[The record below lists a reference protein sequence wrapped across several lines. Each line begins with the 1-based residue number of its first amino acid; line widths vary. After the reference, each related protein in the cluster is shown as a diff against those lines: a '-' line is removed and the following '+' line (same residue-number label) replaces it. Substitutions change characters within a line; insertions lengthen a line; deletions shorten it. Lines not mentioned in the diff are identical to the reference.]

1 MTVTTVEMFLD
12 PVSPY
17 AWLAMERI
25 DEVIRAGGRI
35 VCRPILFAA
44 LLNANATKGPAE
56 VPVKRAY
63 VFRDVM
69 RQAKRMD
76 LPFRGPPSHPF
87 NPLAALR
94 ILHAVED
101 EAQRLV
107 LARRLLAA
115 AWRDGVDIS
124 DQHNLRSLLV
134 ADGLDADSLC
144 AAAASPEIKAR
155 LRSAT
160 AAAMEAGIFGV
171 PTFRVGNELFWG
183 SDRVDALVWALQG
196 GAIDDGLYRD
206 VLARPAS
213 ATR

>member
-1 MTVTTVEMFLD
+1 MAVPIVEMFLD

-17 AWLAMERI
+17 AWLAMEQVGEI
-25 DEVIRAGGRI
+25 VQAGGTI
-35 VCRPILFAA
+35 ACRPILLAA

-56 VPVKRAY
+56 VPAKRAY
-63 VFRDVM
+63 AFRDVM

-76 LPFRGPPSHPF
+76 LPFRGPPTHPF

-94 ILHAVED
+94 VMHAVED
-101 EAQRLV
+101 ETQRL
-107 LARRLLAA
+107 LAARRLLAA

-124 DQHNLRSLLV
+124 DPGKLRSVL
-134 ADGLDADSLC
+134 ADDFDADAIC
-144 AAAASPEIKAR
+144 AASTSPEVKAR
-155 LRSAT
+155 LRNAT
-160 AAAMEAGIFGV
+160 QAAADAGIFGV

-183 SDRVDALVWALQG
+183 SDRVDAVVWTLKG
-196 GAIDDGLYRD
+196 GTMDDDLYRE